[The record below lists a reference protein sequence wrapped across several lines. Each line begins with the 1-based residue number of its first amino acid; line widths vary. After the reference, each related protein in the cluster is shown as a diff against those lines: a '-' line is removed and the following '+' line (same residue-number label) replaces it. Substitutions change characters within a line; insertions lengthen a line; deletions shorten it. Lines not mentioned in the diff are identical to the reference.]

1 MGTFERFERFDRIPA
16 LFSSDDSTQLEG
28 VKMSAGARE
37 RRGELGSRN
46 KGLLGEWV
54 GMSAGARE
62 RRGELGSRNEGLL
75 GTYLHERV
83 RTTLILYTVHMV
95 CSSKWYNHIGFEY
108 LKY

>member
-46 KGLLGEWV
+46 
-54 GMSAGARE
+54 
-62 RRGELGSRNEGLL
+62 EGLL
-75 GTYLHERV
+75 GAYLHERV
-83 RTTLILYTVHMV
+83 RPTLILYTVHMV